1 MIRRLS
7 ELEIADKRVLV
18 RVDFNVPI
26 TPEGTVRDDTRIRAA
41 IPTIRTILEQGGL
54 PILMSHLGRPK
65 GSPSPQLS
73 LSPVAN
79 HLATLLDTTVHFA
92 PDCIGLPAE
101 QTVATARAGEVVLLE
116 NLRFHSGEE
125 ANDPDFA
132 RKLAELGEAY
142 VNDAFGAAHRA
153 HASISAITAHFI
165 GRRAVGLLMERELT
179 YLSKVFHDPPRPFV
193 AIVGGAKISDKI
205 RVLESLLQRADFVLV
220 GGGMANTFLAAKG
233 HNIGE
238 SIKDER
244 YIPHA
249 KLLYSRYATQL
260 YLPIDV
266 VMSDELSNTALTSVY
281 GVHEIPFETEMK
293 ILDIGPE
300 TVQNYADII
309 AMAALIVWNGP
320 MGAFE
325 FKPFRAGTLAI
336 ADNVARATDHGATTI
351 VGGGDSIA
359 ALAMAGVTDRI
370 THVSTG
376 GGATLEFLEGKTLPG
391 IAALQE

>member
-7 ELEIADKRVLV
+7 ELEIAGNRVLV

-26 TPEGTVRDDTRIRAA
+26 TAEGTVRDDTRIRAA
-41 IPTIRTILEQGGL
+41 LPTIRMILERGGL

-65 GSPSPQLS
+65 GTPSPQLS
-73 LSPVAN
+73 LHPVAN
-79 HLATLLDTTVHFA
+79 HLATLLGTTVHFA
-92 PDCIGLPAE
+92 SDCIGSAAE
-101 QTVATARAGEVVLLE
+101 QTIAAARSGEAVLLE

-125 ANDPDFA
+125 ANDPEFA
-132 RKLAELGEAY
+132 RKLAELGDAY

-153 HASISAITAHFI
+153 HASISAIAELFA

-179 YLSKVFHDPPRPFV
+179 YLSKVFDNPPRPFV
-193 AIVGGAKISDKI
+193 AIAGGAKISDKI
-205 RVLESLLQRADFVLV
+205 RVLESLLQRADFVLI

-233 HNIGE
+233 HNTGE

-244 YIPHA
+244 FISHA
-249 KLLYSRYATQL
+249 RMLYSRYATQL

-266 VMSDELSNTALTSVY
+266 VMSDELSDSALTSVY
-281 GVHEIPFETEMK
+281 GIHEIPYETEMK

-309 AMAALIVWNGP
+309 EMAALIVWNGP

-336 ADNVARATDHGATTI
+336 AEYVAKATDRGATTI

-359 ALAMAGVTDRI
+359 ALALAGVSNRI

-376 GGATLEFLEGKTLPG
+376 GGATLEFLEGKALPG